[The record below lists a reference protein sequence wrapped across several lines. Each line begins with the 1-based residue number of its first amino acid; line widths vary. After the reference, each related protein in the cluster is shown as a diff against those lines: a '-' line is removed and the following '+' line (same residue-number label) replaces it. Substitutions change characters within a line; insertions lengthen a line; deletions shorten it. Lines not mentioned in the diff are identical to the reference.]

1 MDFCD
6 EKDVYVVIP
15 WVRILSDKINRDGK
29 SKNYIS

>member
-1 MDFCD
+1 MDFGD
-6 EKDVYVVIP
+6 RKDVCLVIA